1 MGHTLV
7 LVRHG
12 EQRNAEQG
20 VDDGQLSE
28 RGIEQSRLVAQRL
41 ANLKFTN
48 VWHSPFDRTADTV
61 RVLRETL
68 PDINPQPSTLLM
80 DCVPSG
86 PSAQMPAVYNAFFT
100 PRTEAEIEAGAAQM
114 ADAVAEYLGHGVK
127 GQTDLLVTHNS
138 VIAWLVRE
146 VLEAPE
152 WKWLTLSQAHCGVTV
167 LFQKAGRP
175 WTVVSHNDVGHLP
188 VELRTGLTE
197 SYVP

>member
-1 MGHTLV
+1 
-7 LVRHG
+7 
-12 EQRNAEQG
+12 
-20 VDDGQLSE
+20 
-28 RGIEQSRLVAQRL
+28 
-41 ANLKFTN
+41 
-48 VWHSPFDRTADTV
+48 
-61 RVLRETL
+61 
-68 PDINPQPSTLLM
+68 
-80 DCVPSG
+80 
-86 PSAQMPAVYNAFFT
+86 
-100 PRTEAEIEAGAAQM
+100 M

-146 VLEAPE
+146 VLGAPE

-175 WTVVSHNDVGHLP
+175 WTLVSHNDVGHLP

>member
-12 EQRNAEQG
+12 EQRDAEHG
-20 VDDGQLSE
+20 VDDGELSE

-41 ANLKFTN
+41 APLRFTN
-48 VWHSPFDRTADTV
+48 VWHSPFDRAADTV
-61 RVLRETL
+61 RVLRESL
-68 PDINPQPSTLLM
+68 PDLNPQPSALLM

-86 PSAQMPAVYNAFFT
+86 PSPDMPAVYNAFFK

-127 GQTDLLVTHNS
+127 GQIDLLVTHNS

-146 VLEAPE
+146 VLGAPE
-152 WKWLTLSQAHCGVTV
+152 WKWLTLSQAHCGITV

-175 WTVVSHNDVGHLP
+175 WTLVSHNDVGHLP
-188 VELRTGLTE
+188 AGLRTGLTE
-197 SYVP
+197 PYSP